1 MHNSMNKNE
10 ETYSWGNG
18 TSNLIYLL
26 AGCGIG
32 ATLALLFAPKSGA
45 ELRSDISDITRK
57 GYDETLE
64 LAHEMKE
71 RSAELYGSIKSHA
84 DKVYD
89 LAAEKLRLAEKTIA
103 DSQESVQ
110 ELINGEIGGKSG
122 KGSQKRAGSDRA
134 PSNIY

>member
-1 MHNSMNKNE
+1 MHNSKNNNE
-10 ETYSWGNG
+10 ETYRGGNASG
-18 TSNLIYLL
+18 NLLYLL

-71 RSAELYGSIKSHA
+71 RSAELYGSIKDHA
-84 DKVYD
+84 DKIYD
-89 LAAEKLRLAEKTIA
+89 LASEKLRLAENTIEE
-103 DSQESVQ
+103 SKGSVQ

-122 KGSQKRAGSDRA
+122 KSSQKSAGGDRA

>member
-1 MHNSMNKNE
+1 MRNSNYNNE
-10 ETYSWGNG
+10 EPYNSGNAG
-18 TSNLIYLL
+18 SNLLYLL

-64 LAHEMKE
+64 LAQEMKE
-71 RSAELYGSIKSHA
+71 RSAELYGSIKDHA
-84 DKVYD
+84 DKIYD
-89 LAAEKLRLAEKTIA
+89 VASAKLRMAEKTIE
-103 DSQESVQ
+103 ESKQNVQ

-122 KGSQKRAGSDRA
+122 KGQQKAAGNRP